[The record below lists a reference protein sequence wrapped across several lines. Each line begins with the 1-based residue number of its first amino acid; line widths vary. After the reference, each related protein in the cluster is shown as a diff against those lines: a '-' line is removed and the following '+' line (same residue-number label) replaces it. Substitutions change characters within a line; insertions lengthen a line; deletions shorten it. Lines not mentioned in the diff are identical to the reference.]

1 MKKGVLIKQHDITDC
16 GAACLAVIAAWH
28 KLYLPIARIRQ
39 YAGTD
44 QKGTNVLGLVE
55 AAEKLGF
62 SAKGVRGSLEVLPKI
77 PLPAIAHLV
86 LENGLHHYVVLMHVS
101 KRFITIM
108 DPAIG
113 RLKKMRPAEFTR
125 EWTGVLVMLIPG
137 ERFVKMDSLMPPMAR
152 LWQLIRPHSGV
163 MVQTLIGAL
172 VFTVL
177 GLAMSVYV
185 QKIVDFVLVDGNI
198 RLLNLMSMVMIGLLI
213 MQLLIGF
220 FKSILVLRTGQFID
234 ARLILGYYRHLLELP
249 QKFFDT
255 MRVGEIMSRLN
266 DAVKIRLFINDIAV
280 SLLVNSFMIVCALAL
295 MFIYHWKLA
304 LLMLLIFPFYGLLFF
319 LSHSINKKW
328 QLKVMQD
335 SAELEAGLVESL
347 NNISTVRQLH
357 LEKFI
362 HSKTE
367 GNFIRLLR
375 TLYTISVKSLWLGSF
390 TEFTTRAFTILILW
404 AGSYYV
410 VEGAMSPGEL
420 LSFYALI
427 GYFTAPAVFLINA
440 NKMVQEALIASARL
454 YEIIDLET
462 ETQHSALAQIPFSGE
477 GFIEFNGVS
486 FSYSNRSVLFEDFNL
501 QIPIGTTVAITGESG
516 SGKSTLMYLLQQLY
530 PLNKGKITISA
541 MDIRMYPAGQLRQLI
556 GIVPQQNALFSGTVA
571 ENIAIGD
578 TEPDYERLIRIS
590 ISLDIHEMI
599 SSLPLGYNTMI
610 GENGVNLSG
619 GQSQRLA
626 IARALYRNPK
636 ILVLDEPTSALDQ
649 QTAATVLK
657 SIRQYGSEQTTVI
670 FITHDANVLPY
681 CDHVFH
687 LRDGK
692 IIESRALNTGT
703 Y

>member
-1 MKKGVLIKQHDITDC
+1 MKKGVLVKQHDITDC
-16 GAACLAVIAAWH
+16 GAACLAAVAAWH
-28 KLYLPIARIRQ
+28 ALYLPIARIRQ

-62 SAKGVRGSLEVLPKI
+62 SAKGARGSLEVLSKI

-86 LENGLHHYVVLMHVS
+86 LENGLHHYVVLTSVS

-108 DPAIG
+108 DPAVG
-113 RLKKMRPAEFTR
+113 RLRKLRLAEFTR
-125 EWTGVLVMLIPG
+125 EWTGVLVILIPG
-137 ERFVKMDSLMPPMAR
+137 ERFVQMDTLVPPMTR
-152 LWQLIRPHSGV
+152 LWQFIRPHSAV
-163 MVQTLIGAL
+163 MIQTLIGAL
-172 VFTVL
+172 VMTVL

-198 RLLNLMSMVMIGLLI
+198 RLLNLMSTVMIGLLM

-234 ARLILGYYRHLLELP
+234 ARLILGYYRHLLDLP

-280 SLLVNSFMIVCALAL
+280 SLLVNSFMIIGALAL
-295 MFIYHWKLA
+295 MFVYHWKLA
-304 LLMLLIFPFYGLLFF
+304 LLMLLIFPFYGMLFF

-335 SAELEAGLVESL
+335 SAELEARLVESL

-390 TEFTTRAFTILILW
+390 TEFTTRTFTILILW

-462 ETQHSALAQIPFSGE
+462 ETQHTSLARIPFTGK
-477 GFIEFNGVS
+477 GYIEFSEVS
-486 FSYSNRSVLFEDFNL
+486 FSYSNRSVLFDGFNL
-501 QIPIGTTVAITGESG
+501 QIPLGSTVAITGESG

-530 PLNKGKITISA
+530 PLNKGSITISE
-541 MDIRMYPAGQLRQLI
+541 MDIRMYPVGQLRQLI
-556 GIVPQQNALFSGTVA
+556 GIVPQQTALFSGTVA
-571 ENIAIGD
+571 ENISIGD
-578 TEPDYERLIRIS
+578 TEPDYERLIRITM
-590 ISLDIHEMI
+590 SLDIHEMI

-610 GENGVNLSG
+610 GENGINLSG

-626 IARALYRNPK
+626 IARALYRNPQ
-636 ILVLDEPTSALDQ
+636 ILILDEPTSALDE
-649 QTAATVLK
+649 QTAAIVLNA
-657 SIRQYGSEQTTVI
+657 IRHYGSDLKTII
-670 FITHDANVLPY
+670 FITHDATVLPY
-681 CDHVFH
+681 CDHIFQ
-687 LRDGK
+687 LREGK
-692 IIESRALNTGT
+692 IVQDLMPDTGHH
-703 Y
+703 